1 MVDFRKIFSQRNTK
15 WNKRYFLEILAISR
29 NLQNILNMMSATV
42 SKEFFNPNNNVKRV
56 EFRDMD
62 TFIQS
67 MRKSQIITDI
77 TFL

>member
-42 SKEFFNPNNNVKRV
+42 SKEVSNPNNNVKRV

>member
-42 SKEFFNPNNNVKRV
+42 SKEFSNPNNNVKRV

>member
-1 MVDFRKIFSQRNTK
+1 MVDCRKIFSQRNTK